1 MVVAGSH
8 LPDSVHLLTY
18 KINQVLGNES
28 SCLKYIEID
37 NVGGDLS
44 SLCESLDKEE
54 IDTLIFVGGNPA
66 YHCPSVDWTSLLKKT
81 KSSYR
86 LGHSIDE
93 TSQLCDFHIG
103 QSHFLECWDIGCNW
117 SEDTF
122 SPTQP
127 LLAPLFDTLSDLE
140 ILSSLSGDTKNSHDL
155 VRDFIDG
162 FDDIKGKFEDFLK
175 LGVSPANASRLKQL
189 PEADEAILKLE
200 SEDFNLSENSL
211 ELLLIPDFH
220 TWDGQFSNNGWMME
234 CPHPITKLTW
244 DNALLISPVLA
255 KKLEEKYPELG
266 LLPKA
271 TMLNKN
277 GQIAPDA
284 AVFQDGKQKAPVV

>member
-1 MVVAGSH
+1 M
-8 LPDSVHLLTY
+8 
-18 KINQVLGNES
+18 
-28 SCLKYIEID
+28 
-37 NVGGDLS
+37 
-44 SLCESLDKEE
+44 
-54 IDTLIFVGGNPA
+54 
-66 YHCPSVDWTSLLKKT
+66 
-81 KSSYR
+81 
-86 LGHSIDE
+86 GHSIDE
-93 TSQLCDFHIG
+93 TSHLVIFTLVDLT
-103 QSHFLECWDIGCNW
+103 FLECWDIGCNW

-175 LGVSPANASRLKQL
+175 LGVSPSNASRLKQL
-189 PEADEAILKLE
+189 PEADESILKLE
-200 SEDFNLSENSL
+200 SKDFNLSENSL
-211 ELLLIPDFH
+211 EVLLIPDFH

-255 KKLEEKYPELG
+255 KTG
-266 LLPKA
+266 
-271 TMLNKN
+271 
-277 GQIAPDA
+277 
-284 AVFQDGKQKAPVV
+284 GKISKTWFDS